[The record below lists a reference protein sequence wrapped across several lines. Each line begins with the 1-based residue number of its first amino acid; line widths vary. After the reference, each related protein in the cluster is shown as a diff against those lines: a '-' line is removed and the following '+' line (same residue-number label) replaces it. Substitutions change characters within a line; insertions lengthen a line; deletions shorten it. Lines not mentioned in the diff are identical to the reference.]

1 MNKRLFSAILL
12 ILLLLS
18 EVLPYGTVLNFAT
31 PNQRIP
37 KYFSYFNLTPYGYGN
52 FTPFLTALLSIAILI
67 LWLIQQKKKCRKLR
81 ISICLISSF
90 AFFLSLV
97 PLCLN
102 AYTAIGAV
110 ISLCLLLLSVL
121 HIKE

>member
-31 PNQRIP
+31 PDQKIP
-37 KYFSYFNLTPYGYGN
+37 MFFSYFNLTPYAYGN
-52 FTPFLTALLSIAILI
+52 FTPFLTALLRIAVLI
-67 LWLIQQKKKCRKLR
+67 LWLIQQKKNRRGLR
-81 ISICLISSF
+81 ISICLISAF